1 MEEKNM
7 SEQFINL
14 TIENIDKEHL
24 CCAIADKKELVERTD
39 C

>member
-14 TIENIDKEHL
+14 TIENIDKFKYL
-24 CCAIADKKELVERTD
+24 CCAIADKNIKRE
-39 C
+39 